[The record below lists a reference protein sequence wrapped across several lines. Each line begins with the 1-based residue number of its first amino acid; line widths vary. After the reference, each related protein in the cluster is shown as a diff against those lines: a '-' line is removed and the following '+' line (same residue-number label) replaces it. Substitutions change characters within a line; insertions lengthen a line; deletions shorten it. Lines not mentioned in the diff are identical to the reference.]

1 MKDAPFLSIMS
12 DGSTDSAVLEQE
24 IVYTR
29 FAISGQVFV
38 KFLSLQAVEKGAA
51 TNIKSAI
58 ENAVEE
64 YLPGW
69 KEKLVAI
76 VSDGASVMQ
85 GRKGGVIALLR
96 QDCPWLQVQITT
108 PYICDGD
115 NIFLPILSQLQVQ
128 NTWSN
133 TQYPN

>member
-1 MKDAPFLSIMS
+1 M
-12 DGSTDSAVLEQE
+12 
-24 IVYTR
+24 
-29 FAISGQVFV
+29 
-38 KFLSLQAVEKGAA
+38 KFLSLQAVEIGAA

-76 VSDGASVMQ
+76 GSDGASVMR
-85 GRKGGVIALLR
+85 GRKGGVIALMR

-115 NIFLPILSQLQVQ
+115 NIFLPIRSQLQVQ

-133 TQYPN
+133 TQYPFITEIIIHSIYVFGGFRQYFRIHAIMPFRI